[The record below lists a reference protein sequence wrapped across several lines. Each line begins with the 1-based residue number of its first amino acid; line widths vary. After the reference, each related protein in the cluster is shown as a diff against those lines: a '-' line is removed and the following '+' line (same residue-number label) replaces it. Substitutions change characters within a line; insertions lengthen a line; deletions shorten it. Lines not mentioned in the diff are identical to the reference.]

1 MTTLLHTLRSARD
14 ALACADTAQPGEASV
29 ARRVLRELDEAIAN
43 LEGAPP
49 EKDLLSV
56 VCHDLKDPLASIVMG
71 SSFLRKTL
79 PPDEGARRIVDAIAR
94 SAERMNQVVS
104 DFHDLSRLEAG
115 TLEIERRP
123 VDVASVVRSVVDAH
137 AARAKELEVELQLE
151 APDAPLVASCDRA
164 RVGQM
169 LAKLLANALKFTGPR
184 GRVLVRAWAEGGEA
198 RLSVADTG
206 RGIAEADLK
215 SIFDRTANAR
225 RKPRNGPGLGLPMV
239 RGLVEAQGGKVT
251 VTSRPGEGSTF
262 TVALVLSSP
271 PENSRC

>member
-1 MTTLLHTLRSARD
+1 MTTLLHTLRGARD
-14 ALACADTAQPGEASV
+14 ALASADTAQPGEAGV
-29 ARRVLRELDEAIAN
+29 ARKVLRELDEAIAS

-79 PPDEGARRIVDAIAR
+79 PPDEGTRRIVDAISR

-123 VDVASVVRSVVDAH
+123 CDIASVARSVVDVH
-137 AARAKELEVELQLE
+137 AARAKELGVELQL
-151 APDAPLVASCDRA
+151 DAPQAPVAASCDRA
-164 RVGQM
+164 RVAQM
-169 LAKLLANALKFTGPR
+169 LGKLLANALKFTGS
-184 GRVLVRAWAEGGEA
+184 GGSVSVRIWAEGAEA

-206 RGIAEADLK
+206 RGIAEEHLN

-239 RGLVEAQGGKVT
+239 RGLAEAQGGTVT

-262 TVALVLSSP
+262 VVALKLA
-271 PENSRC
+271 